1 MDEFIKQTD
10 RFDDSISDFRD
21 IIDKNILSETF
32 NSASNHLD
40 GFTYKDVDES
50 LEDNP
55 SLLDYGE
62 YSEILYL
69 KKIQEDLG
77 LCMTTVQGGD
87 FQHLED
93 LVENIQIDVAHLKN
107 PKIFQT
113 HFEELYS
120 VTDVLVSMAMDFEKY
135 KEKTIIET
143 NIIQGVND
151 ELMRYFAQ
159 NPHAL
164 YNVDPR
170 LFEEIIAEIFRK
182 FGFETNLTKQT
193 RDGGYDIF
201 AIEQLE
207 YANNK
212 YIIECKR
219 YAKHRKIDI
228 NLVRNLYGVKMHN
241 WVTKAFLVTTSSF
254 SADAMEFKRQHA
266 WEIELKDYHDI
277 RNWLQ
282 LHWLKS

>member
-1 MDEFIKQTD
+1 VDEFIKQAD
-10 RFDDSISDFRD
+10 RFDDNIAYFRD
-21 IIDKNILSETF
+21 IIDKGILSETF
-32 NSASNHLD
+32 NNGSKYLD
-40 GFTYKDVDES
+40 GLTYVDVDEA

-62 YSEILYL
+62 YSEVLYL
-69 KKIQEDLG
+69 KKIQEALG
-77 LCMTTVQGGD
+77 LCITTVQSGD
-87 FQHLED
+87 IQNLED
-93 LVENIQIDVAHLKN
+93 LVENIQTDIAHLKN
-107 PKIFQT
+107 PSLYQT
-113 HFEELYS
+113 HFEELQY
-120 VTDVLVSMAMDFEKY
+120 VAELLVSMAMNFEKY
-135 KEKTIIET
+135 KEKKIIET
-143 NIIQGVND
+143 DIILRVND
-151 ELMRYFAQ
+151 ELMRYFAK

-201 AIEQLE
+201 AIEQRE
-207 YANNK
+207 YTHNK

-219 YAKHRKIDI
+219 YAKHRKVDI
-228 NLVRNLYGVKMHN
+228 NLVRNLYGVKIHN

-266 WEIELKDYHDI
+266 WELELKDYHDI
-277 RNWLQ
+277 RKWLQ